1 MSKKAFVLGASG
13 FQGSAIARKMI
24 SNGYV
29 VSTLSSDPAKP
40 TLPAAVEVIEG
51 GLNAPSL
58 IEEALKGVAVAI
70 YTFPVLFDLEKAL
83 SYTQNFIAAAKNQR
97 VPLVIYNSS
106 ADVPDSPTGLLGQ
119 DLKIE
124 IQDMLEKSGLSVLTL
139 MPDIY
144 LDNLAAPWSIPL
156 VLEKKILPYPIK
168 SGAKIPW
175 ISHEDLARFVA
186 AAPEKPSLAGQKLPI
201 GGTLLSGEEIAAAI
215 SQHLG
220 ETIHFVSL
228 QPDDFEGQLRPAFG
242 EVTAREIANL
252 YRYLE
257 QNREKLI
264 QKPFATVNELL
275 GVQPQSIAEWV
286 QSVRWSVA

>member
-70 YTFPVLFDLEKAL
+70 YTFPVLFDLEKAR

-186 AAPEKPSLAGQKLPI
+186 AAPGKPSLAGQKSPI
-201 GGTLLSGEEIAAAI
+201 GGTL
-215 SQHLG
+215 
-220 ETIHFVSL
+220 
-228 QPDDFEGQLRPAFG
+228 
-242 EVTAREIANL
+242 
-252 YRYLE
+252 
-257 QNREKLI
+257 
-264 QKPFATVNELL
+264 
-275 GVQPQSIAEWV
+275 
-286 QSVRWSVA
+286 